1 MHKVST
7 LIHISRCSREL
18 NFISSWIAGAGGFHV
33 TRILYTSSWNPS
45 WVIGRLE
52 HLWTGGFLPDYD
64 AGLFCGVLDPRGA
77 LCSCKHRYVQITPGK
92 RGRQEFPKLPASH
105 ANRRA
110 GLCAAVVHHQNSPS
124 SEITPGDSPAGNS
137 RAGFRAAAIRPLATH
152 IRSLL
157 IYLSKKRDEEL
168 SDHQ

>member
-1 MHKVST
+1 MTEWRLTHLS
-7 LIHISRCSREL
+7 
-18 NFISSWIAGAGGFHV
+18 GGFHV
-33 TRILYTSSWNPS
+33 TRILHAPGWNPS
-45 WVIGRLE
+45 RQIGRLE
-52 HLWTGGFLPDYD
+52 HLWTGGFLPDY
-64 AGLFCGVLDPRGA
+64 AAKPFLWNPGRCVR
-77 LCSCKHRYVQITPGK
+77 KHRYVQITPGE
-92 RGRQEFPKLPASH
+92 RGRREFPKLPASH

-124 SEITPGDSPAGNS
+124 SEKTPGDSPAGNS